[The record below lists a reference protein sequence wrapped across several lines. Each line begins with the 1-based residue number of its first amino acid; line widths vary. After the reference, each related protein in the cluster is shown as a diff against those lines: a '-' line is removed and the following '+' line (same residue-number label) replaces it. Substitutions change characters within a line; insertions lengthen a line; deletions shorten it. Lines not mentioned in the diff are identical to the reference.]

1 MLLPSDCRVRLN
13 SNLRKDGEGA
23 VIKKLAIVFFAV
35 VGLSLVSAPLFAHHG
50 NASYDTTKT
59 VMLKGTV
66 TDYIW
71 ANPHVFL
78 KVDAKDDSGNTVH
91 WIIEAQSTVTQNAAG
106 WSKATFKPGD
116 EVTLEVTPMKN
127 GAPVGRFKGRIV
139 INGTVFKDG
148 AQPGTGH

>member
-1 MLLPSDCRVRLN
+1 VRLN

-23 VIKKLAIVFFAV
+23 VIKKLAIIFFAV
-35 VGLSLVSAPLFAHHG
+35 VGLSVVSLPLFAHHG

-78 KVDAKDDSGNTVH
+78 KVDAKDDSGSVLH

-106 WSKATFKPGD
+106 WNKATFKPGD

-127 GAPVGRFKGRIV
+127 GAPIGRFKGRIV

>member
-23 VIKKLAIVFFAV
+23 VIKKLAIIFFAV
-35 VGLSLVSAPLFAHHG
+35 VGLSVVSLPLFAHHG

-78 KVDAKDDSGNTVH
+78 KVDAMDDSGNTVH